1 MGCEVDPKA
10 MASEDA
16 RTHDT
21 KHTHVE
27 PMRVCSFRLNKT
39 QMVYMYQFNR
49 LTGLEGKS
57 NSIYNQLKT
66 TATVPS
72 HYSTRYIHVFG
83 DCHKRTLR
91 TMSTLYRLNTPS
103 PSSDNLAEFLT

>member
-1 MGCEVDPKA
+1 MDVNIYVYIIFASQEFSVHSVPFMGCEMDPKA

-39 QMVYMYQFNR
+39 QMVYM
-49 LTGLEGKS
+49 
-57 NSIYNQLKT
+57 
-66 TATVPS
+66 
-72 HYSTRYIHVFG
+72 
-83 DCHKRTLR
+83 
-91 TMSTLYRLNTPS
+91 
-103 PSSDNLAEFLT
+103 